1 MQRNRFVANG
11 PLVRRLF
18 TILFLLALGGAG
30 GAWYLLTHKPAETVW
45 QGYAEADYLKIGPVL
60 EGRLTRVSVNRG
72 DEVGVG
78 TVLFTQD
85 EIDDVAARDQAARQ
99 LAQAKEQLTNLVSGG
114 KVTEIQ
120 QAQGN
125 LADARATLVRAE
137 ADLGRDEKLLTNGF
151 ATVQNVDQRRA
162 DYLSAKAKVAVN
174 EAALEQMLRP
184 MGRDGEIS
192 AQRATVA
199 AAQSALG
206 MAEWRLAQRR
216 VTAPAAGRIAD
227 VIAFPGETMDANTP
241 VVSLLPPQ
249 NIFVRF
255 FVPESAV
262 GALHRGDP
270 VTLHCDGCK
279 PGLTGAISFISPT
292 AEYTPPLIYSES
304 NNDKLVFMVEA
315 RPKPEE
321 AALFSPGQQVEVRP
335 LKRGSQ

>member
-1 MQRNRFVANG
+1 MRG
-11 PLVRRLF
+11 LF
-18 TILFLLALGGAG
+18 AILLLLGLAGAG
-30 GAWYLLTHKPAETVW
+30 GAWYLLTRKPAETVW

-60 EGRLTRVSVNRG
+60 QGRLTSVSVNRG
-72 DEVGVG
+72 DSVAAGSL
-78 TVLFTQD
+78 LFTQD
-85 EIDDVAARDQAARQ
+85 EIDDLAARDQAARQ
-99 LAQAKEQLTNLVSGG
+99 LAQAKEQLANLLSGG

-137 ADLGRDEKLLTNGF
+137 ADFHRGEKLLATGF
-151 ATVQNVDQRRA
+151 ATAQNVDQLRA

-174 EAALEQMLRP
+174 AAALDQMRRP
-184 MGRDGEIS
+184 MGRDGEIR

-241 VVSLLPPQ
+241 VISLLPPQ

-270 VTLHCDGCK
+270 VALHCDGCK
-279 PGLTGAISFISPT
+279 KGLTGAISFISPT

-315 RPKPEE
+315 RPKSGE
-321 AALFSPGQQVEVRP
+321 AELFSPGQPVEVRP
-335 LKRGSQ
+335 LSRVSP